1 MKFSIEIIGIEI
13 LTLKSHKVVLEKNIT
28 VLNLKLLWTSDSCF
42 LLRFCGL
49 LSHLTNQ
56 LLHHA
61 PLILNGLIKLLKP
74 MALYIQ
80 FSNGCYLPCLF
91 VFVDNTCIT
100 GVMKGWQF
108 SYILPRT
115 GNPDRQGPR
124 ALYTDSRAHADCHL
138 NNHFDLFSPSCCWQV
153 CERKD
158 PIHWWF
164 YSFLTLFWWPV

>member
-1 MKFSIEIIGIEI
+1 MNIWQLFFVTI
-13 LTLKSHKVVLEKNIT
+13 L
-28 VLNLKLLWTSDSCF
+28 WPWF
-42 LLRFCGL
+42 P
-49 LSHLTNQ
+49 LTNQ

-61 PLILNGLIKLLKP
+61 PLILNGLIKPLKP

-80 FSNGCYLPCLF
+80 FSNRCYLPSLF

-124 ALYTDSRAHADCHL
+124 APYTDSRAHADCHL
-138 NNHFDLFSPSCCWQV
+138 TIILIFSHPNVVDRFVKERTQFIEMVLFFSYFILMSSVKFHLFSEIWSV
-153 CERKD
+153 V
-158 PIHWWF
+158 
-164 YSFLTLFWWPV
+164 YS

>member
-1 MKFSIEIIGIEI
+1 MNIGQLFFVTI
-13 LTLKSHKVVLEKNIT
+13 L
-28 VLNLKLLWTSDSCF
+28 WPWF
-42 LLRFCGL
+42 L
-49 LSHLTNQ
+49 LTNQ
-56 LLHHA
+56 LPHHA

-80 FSNGCYLPCLF
+80 FSNRCYLPSLF

-108 SYILPRT
+108 SYILSRT

-153 CERKD
+153 CKRKD